1 MDKYKISKIILF
13 LFVMWIFIS
22 ILTKGY
28 VSTTLWFGAVM
39 AIIVLLVDFVEFVKK
54 YRNKILIVVVV
65 MHCSLTFLCLFKF
78 STHEYVNLAS
88 AYINV
93 VLLETKDY
101 QMISK
106 PGHSKEYI
114 EDINA
119 SYSVKTTGN
128 TKDTYRYVIKNTG
141 TIDDKMAT
149 ISNFIYTIE
158 KYQLSHGNTYR
169 LYVKIG
175 DTKGVLYVTMED
187 YSQFTIVKFG

>member
-13 LFVMWIFIS
+13 LFVIWVFIS

-28 VSTTLWFGAVM
+28 VSTVLLFGAVM
-39 AIIVLLVDFVEFVKK
+39 ATIILLADFVEFVKRYK
-54 YRNKILIVVVV
+54 NRILIAIVFV
-65 MHCSLTFLCLFKF
+65 HCSLTLLCLFKF

-119 SYSVKTTGN
+119 PYSVKTTGN
-128 TKDTYRYVIKNTG
+128 TKDTYRYIIKNTG

-158 KYQLSHGNTYR
+158 KYQLSHGNTYS

-175 DTKGVLYVTMED
+175 ETKGVLYVTMED
-187 YSQFTIVKFG
+187 HSQFTIVKFR